1 MQEIQKAVRQLK
13 LGRSGG
19 TDMFINEFLYYGNE
33 SLLNTLHVMFNNI
46 FKIGYFSFYDCL
58 LRYELKR
65 RNINIVNSTF

>member
-33 SLLNTLHVMFNNI
+33 KFVEV
-46 FKIGYFSFYDCL
+46 C
-58 LRYELKR
+58 
-65 RNINIVNSTF
+65 